1 MKTEKFEFDVALSF
15 AGEQRKYVD
24 EVVTCL
30 QANGVNVF
38 YDKNEDLWGKDLYQ
52 HLDDVFQNKA
62 RFAVAFVSKEYAEK
76 LWPNHELKSIQA
88 RAFKQKEDYLLPV
101 RFDDTNIPGIR
112 STIMYEDARLLSP
125 QKLCQ
130 KILKKLNKS
139 PLTEENLPGAEIVKT
154 IDYRDEIELP
164 EIKRKITDFEK
175 DKFLNISFQ
184 EIKDYFTIALSKLD
198 AKEPDINTSLDEI
211 TKTKFIAK
219 IYMDGEIKSI
229 CKIWLGSGITSDNS
243 ISYSEGSR
251 HFDFENDNSI
261 NDYANVEDNG
271 KEIFFKISGMGFGR
285 FGEGINMEKASA
297 KELAAYF
304 WKRFIN
310 HIN

>member
-1 MKTEKFEFDVALSF
+1 MSKQFEFDVALSF

-30 QANGVNVF
+30 QSKGVKVF

-62 RFAVAFVSKEYAEK
+62 RFAVVFVSREYAEK

-101 RFDDTNIPGIR
+101 RFDDTDIPGIR
-112 STIMYEDARLLSP
+112 PTIMYEDARLFSP
-125 QKLCQ
+125 QELCQ

-139 PLTEENLPGAEIVKT
+139 LLTEDILPETDIVAT
-154 IDYRDEIELP
+154 EYRDEIELP

-175 DKFLNISFQ
+175 DKFLNKSFQ
-184 EIKDYFTIALSKLD
+184 EIKDYFTKALSKLE

-229 CKIWLGSGITSDNS
+229 CKIWLGSGITSGSS

-297 KELAAYF
+297 KELAVYF
-304 WKRFIN
+304 WKRFIY